1 MPAPA
6 RHGDILLAAIKAR
19 KQRNQSG
26 AKHRRITHNTLARF
40 ESHEAADEERR
51 RARQGMRKLRSKQR
65 SAAAKPCGKQCSAAK
80 PASKRQRHIQ
90 RGRARLSMKK
100 LRSKQRSAAAK
111 PGRKQCSVAK
121 PEGNP
126 ARHILRNCCGRRKEN
141 CKCFTHGRGLEIAK
155 SCKRKNVTATV
166 ERAKTSRIQTWRDTG
181 DMPAYMRQI
190 GWNASMQYS
199 WLFPI
204 AIMWRHFSNEE
215 FWAALMNMGAVLQN
229 KPPDFGLVEKAM
241 RSFQAK
247 KIAYHGGVFF
257 SGSTLTRYRYGS
269 AAKPGTWK
277 ECNDNQD
284 FISKETLALKVMWH
298 VAGTLKG
305 SFDSLQ
311 RQPSRQCWEACTQG
325 FLSQLQEHT
334 VGCFSDY
341 SLKVALDGILLS
353 QPCLEQVVS
362 WWPMRCPAYLS
373 SLPKLYPVCTRSQE
387 DLFLAGCHFHY
398 SLKDRLPKFLLRDSL
413 AQICWAE
420 RGVS

>member
-6 RHGDILLAAIKAR
+6 QHGDVLVAAIEAR
-19 KQRNQSG
+19 TQQI
-26 AKHRRITHNTLARF
+26 AKRSAHRRSANNPHARF
-40 ESHEAADEERR
+40 ESHEAAGEERR
-51 RARQGMRKLRSKQR
+51 RARQGMRKLRSTQR
-65 SAAAKPCGKQCSAAK
+65 SAAAKPGGRQCSAAK

-90 RGRARLSMKK
+90 RGRARLGMKK

-111 PGRKQCSVAK
+111 PGRRQCSAAK
-121 PEGNP
+121 P
-126 ARHILRNCCGRRKEN
+126 ASKRQRHILRNCCGRRTEN

-155 SCKRKNVTATV
+155 SCKRKNLTSTV
-166 ERAKTSRIQTWRDTG
+166 ERVTKSRIQTWRDTG

-190 GWNASMQYS
+190 GWNASMHYS
-199 WLFPI
+199 WRFPI
-204 AIMWRHFSNEE
+204 AFMWRHFSNEE

-269 AAKPGTWK
+269 AAKPGNWK

-325 FLSQLQEHT
+325 FLSQLQEYT
-334 VGCFSDY
+334 MGCFNDY
-341 SLKVALDGILLS
+341 SLKLALDGILLA

-362 WWPMRCPAYLS
+362 WWPMRCPANQS
-373 SLPKLYPVCTRSQE
+373 SLPKLYPVCTRSQG
-387 DLFLAGCHFHY
+387 DLFLAGCHLHY
-398 SLKDRLPKFLLRDSL
+398 SLKDKLPKFFCVTPLRKLVGWS
-413 AQICWAE
+413 
-420 RGVS
+420 VV